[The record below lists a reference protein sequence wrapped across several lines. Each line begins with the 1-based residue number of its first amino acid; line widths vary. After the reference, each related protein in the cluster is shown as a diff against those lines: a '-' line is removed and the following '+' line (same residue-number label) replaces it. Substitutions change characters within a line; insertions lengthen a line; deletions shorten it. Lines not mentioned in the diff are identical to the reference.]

1 MGFPKKLEIFLAL
14 YQKKLYICTMKNFWS
29 FIKQYHSYLWL
40 VAALAYA
47 NLGSPDMVTPMILFF
62 LVDDVFDKIEAKMK
76 SSKRNESS
84 LN

>member
-1 MGFPKKLEIFLAL
+1 
-14 YQKKLYICTMKNFWS
+14 MKNFWS

-62 LVDDVFDKIEAKMK
+62 LVDDVFDKVDDSIK
-76 SSKRNESS
+76 SYRKDKSTQS
-84 LN
+84 